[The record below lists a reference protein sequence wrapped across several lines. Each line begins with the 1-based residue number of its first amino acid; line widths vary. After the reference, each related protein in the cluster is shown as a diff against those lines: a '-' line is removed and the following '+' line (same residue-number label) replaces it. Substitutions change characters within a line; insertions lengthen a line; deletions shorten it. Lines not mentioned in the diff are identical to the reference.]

1 VVTTDHPTDASTRD
15 RILDAAIDCFAR
27 HGFDA
32 SVRTIAAAAGVS
44 PGLITHHFGSKDT
57 LRAECDTTVIAR
69 YRTFK
74 DDAVEA
80 PSEALRG
87 LFPDPG
93 AAPVLV
99 VYMIRALGSGG
110 SAARAFRDQLVDELR
125 VVMRHSV
132 ATGLVHP
139 SRDEEAR
146 LRTIVTQSMG
156 GMLVEFMTDP
166 GTSPEDFVARIV
178 SPTHET
184 LLPLL
189 ELYTEG
195 LFASPDL
202 LETYLTLRNTSTPT
216 SETDN

>member
-1 VVTTDHPTDASTRD
+1 MDTGEPDVTARD

-32 SVRTIAAAAGVS
+32 PVRTIAAAADVS
-44 PGLITHHFGSKDT
+44 PGLITHHFGSKDA

-74 DDAVEA
+74 DDAVET
-80 PSEALRG
+80 PSESLRG
-87 LFPDPG
+87 LFPDMG
-93 AAPVLV
+93 DAPVLV
-99 VYMIRALGSGG
+99 VYMIRALGTGG
-110 SAARAFRDQLVDELR
+110 APARVFRDQLVDQLR
-125 VVMRHSV
+125 VVMTHSL
-132 ATGLVHP
+132 ATGLVRP

-156 GMLVEFMTDP
+156 GLLVEFMTDP
-166 GTSPEDFVARIV
+166 GASPEEFVARV
-178 SPTHET
+178 MSPTHET

-195 LFASPDL
+195 LFATSDL
-202 LETYLTLRNTSTPT
+202 LDTYLSLQGTIPTP
-216 SETDN
+216 ETDIR